1 VSADNPGRGKSLFPQ
16 RARANASHSELVRER
31 IRTAML
37 LNRLQNFVMGRID
50 MQPHQVTAALGVL
63 KKTVPD
69 LQAIEHSG
77 TIIEEVHT
85 VSAEPLTEAQWQ
97 ETYGGD
103 AQRSH

>member
-1 VSADNPGRGKSLFPQ
+1 MARTHTKPGRKPGSI
-16 RARANASHSELVRER
+16 HSELVRDR

-37 LNRLQNFVMGRID
+37 LNRLTNFVLGRIE
-50 MQPHQVTAALGVL
+50 MAPHQVTAALGLL

-85 VSAEPLTEAQWQ
+85 VSAEPLTEEQWQ
-97 ETYGGD
+97 QTYGSG
-103 AQRSH
+103 QRLNG

>member
-1 VSADNPGRGKSLFPQ
+1 MP
-16 RARANASHSELVRER
+16 ARKNLVHSELVRNR

-37 LNRLQNFVMGRID
+37 LNRLTNFVVGRIE
-50 MQPHQVTAALGVL
+50 MSPHQVTAALGLL

-69 LQAIEHSG
+69 LQSIEHSG

-97 ETYGGD
+97 DTYGGD
-103 AQRSH
+103 SPRLNG

>member
-1 VSADNPGRGKSLFPQ
+1 MAKTLTKPGPKPS
-16 RARANASHSELVRER
+16 SIHSELVRGR

-37 LNRLQNFVMGRID
+37 LNRLTGFVLGRIE
-50 MQPHQVTAALGVL
+50 MTPHQVTAALGLL

>member
-1 VSADNPGRGKSLFPQ
+1 MAKPGPKPGSI
-16 RARANASHSELVRER
+16 HSELVRNR

-37 LNRLQNFVMGRID
+37 LNRLTNFVLGRID
-50 MQPHQVTAALGVL
+50 MAPHQVSAALGLL

-85 VSAEPLTEAQWQ
+85 VSAEPLTESEWQ
-97 ETYGGD
+97 DTYGS
-103 AQRSH
+103 AQRLN

>member
-1 VSADNPGRGKSLFPQ
+1 MP
-16 RARANASHSELVRER
+16 ARKNLVHSELVRER
-31 IRTAML
+31 IRTKAIV
-37 LNRLQNFVMGRID
+37 NRLTNHVLGRIE
-50 MQPHQVTAALGVL
+50 MSATQVTAALGL
-63 KKTVPD
+63 IRKTVPD

-103 AQRSH
+103 AQRTH

>member
-1 VSADNPGRGKSLFPQ
+1 MSAKRGRPFGSM
-16 RARANASHSELVRER
+16 HSELVRDR

-37 LNRLQNFVMGRID
+37 LNRLTNFVTGRIE
-50 MQPHQVTAALGVL
+50 MSPHQVTAALGLL

-85 VSAEPLTEAQWQ
+85 VSADPLTEEQWAQ
-97 ETYGGD
+97 TYGSG
-103 AQRSH
+103 QRLDG

>member
-1 VSADNPGRGKSLFPQ
+1 MSIGNRGGRKLGSV
-16 RARANASHSELVRER
+16 HSEVVRDR

-37 LNRLQNFVMGRID
+37 LNRLTNFVLGRIE
-50 MQPHQVTAALGVL
+50 MAPHQVTAALGLL

-85 VSAEPLTEAQWQ
+85 VSAEPLTPEQWQ